1 MNILQAIV
9 LGFVQGLTEFLPIS
23 SSGHLIIIPRIFNW
37 TDQGLVFDVFLH
49 LASLCAVL
57 FVFWKDWLRIL
68 KALWFF
74 KDVSYTK
81 ERHLFLLILIGIMPA
96 AFFGFFLEDMI
107 ENSLRMPLIVGINLI
122 FWGIILGIAD
132 LLLKRRK
139 TLIKKEENISKQK
152 SLLIGIFQAIALI
165 PGGSRSGLSITGG
178 LFGGLT
184 RKAAVK
190 FSFLM
195 SVPLILGAGIFE
207 AKSLVYQLTANNFD
221 WIFLI
226 VGFLTALISGL
237 MAIKLLMYLAHKNNF
252 LSFVIY
258 RIILG
263 ILILVFLV

>member
-9 LGFVQGLTEFLPIS
+9 LGFIQGLTEFLPIS

-37 TDQGLVFDVFLH
+37 TDQGLVFDVLLH
-49 LASLCAVL
+49 LATLCAVL

-68 KALWFF
+68 KGLWFF
-74 KDVSYTK
+74 KDASYTK
-81 ERHLFLLILIGIMPA
+81 ERHLFLLIIIGILPA
-96 AFFGFFLEDMI
+96 VLVGVLTEDLI
-107 ENSLRMPLIVGINLI
+107 ASSFRLPLVVGINLI

-132 LLLKRRK
+132 ILLKK
-139 TLIKKEENISKQK
+139 KKILIKEEKNISKK
-152 SLLIGIFQAIALI
+152 KAFFIGIFQAIALI

-178 LFGGLT
+178 MFSGLH
-184 RKAAVK
+184 RKIAVK

-207 AKSLVYQLTANNFD
+207 ASSLINQLTQPNFN

-237 MAIKLLMYLAHKNNF
+237 MAIKLLMYLAQRNNF
-252 LSFVIY
+252 LVFVFY

-263 ILILVFLV
+263 ILILIFLV